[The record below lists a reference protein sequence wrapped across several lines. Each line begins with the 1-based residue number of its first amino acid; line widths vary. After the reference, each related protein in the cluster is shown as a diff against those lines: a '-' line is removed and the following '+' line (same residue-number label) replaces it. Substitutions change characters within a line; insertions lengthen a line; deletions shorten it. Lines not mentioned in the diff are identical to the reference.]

1 MKKAKLTARHPALI
15 ILLVGLAVSIMLAIS
30 KPEKQAGPPVMAP
43 LPELAARVATPR
55 AEIINISSQ
64 GSVNA
69 RTRVQL
75 VAQVSG
81 LVENVSDN
89 FVAGGYFKSGE
100 VLLQI
105 DPRDYRI
112 ALAQARSALA
122 TARQALAE
130 EKGKALQAKREWRDL
145 GDKEANELFLRK
157 PQQAAAEASVE
168 AAQANLEKAELDLE
182 RTQIKLPY
190 KGRVLSTQTHLGQY
204 LGPGSSIAEVYATDL
219 LEVRLP
225 LLPQQVDLLG
235 LLEHQEAPR
244 LPVSLFS
251 TFGTNTVKWT
261 GQLTRLEAGVD
272 PQTRLFYAVVELKPE
287 QTGVR
292 GVEARPG
299 MFVDAVIASEPVEG
313 VEVLPR
319 SALVNNNQL
328 LTVIDTEVKAIEV
341 EVLQI
346 DDREVRVR
354 YLPAG
359 ELVLLAPPGYL
370 SSGMHVK
377 AIIEPQQDDAEAV
390 SAR

>member
-1 MKKAKLTARHPALI
+1 MNKAKLTARHPALI
-15 ILLVGLAVSIMLAIS
+15 ILLVGLVASVMLAIS

-43 LPELAARVATPR
+43 LPEMAARVAAPR

-64 GSVNA
+64 GSVSA

-81 LVENVSDN
+81 LVETVSDN
-89 FVAGGYFKSGE
+89 FVAGGYFESGE

-122 TARQALAE
+122 SARQSLAE

-145 GDKEANELFLRK
+145 GDKEANDLFLRK
-157 PQQAAAEASVE
+157 PQLAAAESSVE

-204 LGPGSSIAEVYATDL
+204 LGPGSAIAEVYATDL

-225 LLPQQVDLLG
+225 LLPQQVSLLG
-235 LLEHQEAPR
+235 LLEQKEAPR
-244 LPVSLFS
+244 LPVVLFS
-251 TFGTNTVKWT
+251 TFGTNTVKWS
-261 GQLTRLEAGVD
+261 GLLTRLEAGVD

-287 QTGVR
+287 QSG

-299 MFVDAVIASEPVEG
+299 MFVDAVIASEPVDG

-319 SALVNNNQL
+319 SALVNNNQI
-328 LTVIDTEVKAIEV
+328 LTVNNTEVKAVQV

-370 SSGMHVK
+370 SPGMHVK
-377 AIIEPQQDDAEAV
+377 AIVEPHQDEPEAV